1 MASLT
6 VLSILTNVQQQRTP
20 FPDADPCMLALVLSF
35 PSPSG
40 LAQTQVRI
48 RYHPKD
54 PRWPGLL
61 LLAGDIEWMGSP
73 L

>member
-20 FPDADPCMLALVLSF
+20 FHADPCMLALALSF

-40 LAQTQVRI
+40 LSQTQVGI

-61 LLAGDIEWMGSP
+61 LLAGDIEWMESP